1 MTRDGGGGGGGDDDG
16 DCLKFFSFV
25 CLFAQRLLLHR
36 RQRQNFTFR
45 FVSGYSGK
53 LKRRRGEREVSNL
66 FSSRRFD

>member
-1 MTRDGGGGGGGDDDG
+1 MTRDGGGGGGGGDDDG

-36 RQRQNFTFR
+36 KSSHR